1 TARVTADLAPV
12 LARIGRSADALEKMG
27 TEVANTSV
35 KAGSTVDVMGA
46 DVKRFSVETLP
57 ELERLLGELSALTT
71 SLRRLSDQTERDPRG
86 LIFGRQPVPG
96 GPGEKGVSP

>member
-1 TARVTADLAPV
+1 MLCPLWVCCHFYWVWWWPIKGSISTGQAV
-12 LARIGRSADALEKMG
+12 DA
-27 TEVANTSV
+27 V
-35 KAGSTVDVMGA
+35 GA

-57 ELERLLGELSALTT
+57 ELERLLGELGALAT

-86 LIFGRQPVPG
+86 LIFGRQPVPA